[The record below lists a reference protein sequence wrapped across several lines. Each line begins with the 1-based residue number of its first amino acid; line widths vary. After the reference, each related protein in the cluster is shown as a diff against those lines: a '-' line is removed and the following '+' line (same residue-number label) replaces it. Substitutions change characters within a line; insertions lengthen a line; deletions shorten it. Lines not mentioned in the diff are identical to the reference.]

1 MKTKCS
7 ILTALL
13 LLIFHYGAISQSQE
27 VQQLMLNVE
36 KLGQFKNILSDM
48 KTGYQVLSKGYNAVR
63 DISKGNFSLHQ
74 TFLDGLL
81 AVSPEVRKYR
91 KVAEI
96 ISMQSRLV
104 KEYKAAFRSF
114 NQTDLFS
121 EKELNY
127 MSTVYGQLASRSLK
141 NLEALLSVVTAGE
154 LRMNDEERLEAIDR
168 IFSDL
173 EDKLVFLRSFNSKA
187 YVVSRQRSAEISGIS
202 SMQQLY
208 QTK

>member
-13 LLIFHYGAISQSQE
+13 LLVFHYGASSQSQE
-27 VQQLMLNVE
+27 VQQLVLNVE
-36 KLGQFKNILSDM
+36 KLSQFKNILSDM

-63 DISKGNFSLHQ
+63 DISKGSFSLHQ

-96 ISMQSRLV
+96 ISMQSQLV
-104 KEYKAAFRSF
+104 KEYKSAFRSF
-114 NQTDLFS
+114 KQTDLFS

-127 MSTVYGQLASRSLK
+127 MSTVYGQLTSRSLK
-141 NLEALLSVVTAGE
+141 NLESLLSVVTAGE

-173 EDKLVFLRSFNSKA
+173 EDKLLFLRNFNSKA
-187 YVVSRQRSAEISGIS
+187 YVVSRQRSAETSGIS